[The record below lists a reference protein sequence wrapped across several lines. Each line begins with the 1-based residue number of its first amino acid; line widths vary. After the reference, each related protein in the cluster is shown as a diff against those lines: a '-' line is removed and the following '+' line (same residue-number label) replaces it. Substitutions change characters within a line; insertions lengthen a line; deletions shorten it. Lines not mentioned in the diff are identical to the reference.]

1 MKNKLSTLALILLI
15 SSCGLV
21 EVCVTCTDQNSNGV
35 TTEECGSPA
44 EVQEFED
51 DLKYQGQA
59 YGQDWVCTSS

>member
-21 EVCVTCTDQNSNGV
+21 EVCTTCTDQNNGV
-35 TTEECGSPA
+35 TTEECGSPT

-51 DLKYQGQA
+51 NLKEQGQT
-59 YGQDWVCTSS
+59 YGQDWVCTGS